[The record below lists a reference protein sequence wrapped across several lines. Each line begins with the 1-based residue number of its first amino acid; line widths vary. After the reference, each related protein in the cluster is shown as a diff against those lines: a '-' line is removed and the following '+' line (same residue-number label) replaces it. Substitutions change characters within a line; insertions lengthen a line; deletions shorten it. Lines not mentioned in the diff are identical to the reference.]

1 MTQNNTQE
9 IDVRAWV
16 IRILKNWYWFL
27 LSAIIFV
34 FIGIY
39 HFLSST
45 YKFEVKSEIM
55 LRDAD
60 TGNAFV
66 QPEMLELLGMNGGKF
81 IDDEISVLTSRD
93 IVSSIITD
101 LDLQVEYRKKVG
113 LRMAGQYPN
122 GDFSVVQPPM
132 FLDTLSRFV
141 KLNIKVRKNDYVI
154 RMKYGREKYKYVVT
168 DLEQPIATHVGTL
181 SFNILRPDKI
191 KADNRY
197 EIVIYPLPSAVDFY
211 KGCIQVTSAKKDS
224 KVILIS
230 STTDIPLRSKDF
242 IQRLIEAYNLDAI
255 ADKNVMAENTASFIE
270 ERLRVI
276 EQELMQAEE
285 NAVQYQEKYGIL
297 DPEIEAELFLSENV
311 EYRKRM
317 IDIETQLSLINY
329 LCEFLEKETNNEY
342 LLPATFNTT
351 MPQQQADQMM
361 PSNVGI
367 ADAALIAAIEEYNT
381 LMLKRMRI
389 ERTAKNENPMKGQL
403 DEQLLILRANIVM
416 TMKNMRETL
425 LLSKKDLDNRFAIAD
440 ELRSKM
446 PEQVKDYEKMVRE
459 KKFRQE
465 LYLYLCQ
472 KQEENAMLK
481 AATVMP
487 AKIITKPQVNPN
499 SVSPKLN
506 VILVLFLI
514 IGLAF
519 PIGVIFLYDLINEH
533 IPHDAKELEKIL
545 KVPFAGVLVKNHH
558 GEHIAVREG
567 ENSVS
572 AELFRTLRTNIRF
585 MQPASVQCPVILVT
599 SSINGEGKSYVAT
612 NLAIS
617 MALLGKKVALLGLD
631 IRKPMLADYLN
642 LPTQGCLT
650 SYLSDDSYTL
660 ADAVVASNVKNLDI
674 LPAGVIPP
682 NPSELLQSDRLDVLF
697 AELRKQYD
705 CVVVDSAPV
714 ALVSDTFL
722 LNRVADMTVYVTRA
736 NYTTFDLVDFLNQT
750 NEQQRLPK
758 IVAVLNGVDA
768 KKIGYGY
775 GYGYGQ
781 QAQTKKW
788 WQFKQA

>member
-1 MTQNNTQE
+1 M
-9 IDVRAWV
+9 V
-16 IRILKNWYWFL
+16 
-27 LSAIIFV
+27 
-34 FIGIY
+34 
-39 HFLSST
+39 
-45 YKFEVKSEIM
+45 
-55 LRDAD
+55 
-60 TGNAFV
+60 
-66 QPEMLELLGMNGGKF
+66 
-81 IDDEISVLTSRD
+81 
-93 IVSSIITD
+93 
-101 LDLQVEYRKKVG
+101 
-113 LRMAGQYPN
+113 GQYPN

-168 DLEQPIATHVGTL
+168 DLEQPIETHVGTL

-276 EQELMQAEE
+276 EHELMQAEE
-285 NAVQYQEKYGIL
+285 NTVQYQEKYGIL

-329 LCEFLEKETNNEY
+329 LCEFLEKETNSEY

-425 LLSKKDLDNRFAIAD
+425 LLSKKDLDNRFAMAD

-533 IPHDAKELEKIL
+533 IPHEAKELEKIL

-650 SYLSDDSYTL
+650 SYLSDESYTL
-660 ADAVVASNVKNLDI
+660 EDAVVASSVKNLDI
-674 LPAGVIPP
+674 LPAGIIPP
-682 NPSELLQSDRLDVLF
+682 NPSELLQGDRLDVLF
-697 AELRKQYD
+697 TELRKRYD

-781 QAQTKKW
+781 PTQPKKW
-788 WQFKQA
+788 WQFKGA